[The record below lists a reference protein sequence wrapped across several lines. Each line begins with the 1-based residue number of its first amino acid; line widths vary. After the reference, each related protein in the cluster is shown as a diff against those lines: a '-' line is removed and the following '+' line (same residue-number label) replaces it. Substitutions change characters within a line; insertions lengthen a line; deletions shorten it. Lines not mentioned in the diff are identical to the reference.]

1 MRPVPNRE
9 TEPSEGAE
17 ESDPYEAAT
26 TVAPMSGAI
35 AKLLLEAEREMQASP
50 SASREREIERTPTV
64 GEIERTPTVDTNGA
78 ASVGDGSGASRTSA
92 PPVDA
97 PARTLDAAAKTDA
110 LPALSYEDGEPE
122 YEPTILNPVAPHL
135 EMAAVREVSKSSAD
149 VVESVIREMEAAV
162 SADDTAKTTPPIP
175 RPTPRHPTEPLIH
188 PGMSPDATAPMPAQP
203 SPTLHDGAPET
214 MSEGR
219 LMTPRAPAPRAV
231 FPEWIG
237 VSVTADDLDP
247 RKGDKGLRAVQ
258 VAVGVGVLS
267 IAIGIVWWLLSLL

>member
-1 MRPVPNRE
+1 
-9 TEPSEGAE
+9 
-17 ESDPYEAAT
+17 
-26 TVAPMSGAI
+26 MSNVYGS
-35 AKLLLEAEREMQASP
+35 LR
-50 SASREREIERTPTV
+50 R
-64 GEIERTPTVDTNGA
+64 G
-78 ASVGDGSGASRTSA
+78 ASVPAFVVIEGSSMTR
-92 PPVDA
+92 
-97 PARTLDAAAKTDA
+97 PARR
-110 LPALSYEDGEPE
+110 LSWSVGA
-122 YEPTILNPVAPHL
+122 PTG
-135 EMAAVREVSKSSAD
+135 S
-149 VVESVIREMEAAV
+149 
-162 SADDTAKTTPPIP
+162 TPMM
-175 RPTPRHPTEPLIH
+175 RM
-188 PGMSPDATAPMPAQP
+188 PGRRRRATAPMPAQP